1 MKKHKAQ
8 PMSRLPMPEKNTKK
22 LSRSKLDATTSS
34 YREFILPPY
43 FLIVIVLGFIVISI
57 LKLVDYQIKYN
68 SVFSKQAQSNQL
80 RETYSSAP
88 RGLIYDVNN
97 KVLVSNKTLAQVS
110 LVPALWTSDKARC
123 VQNLS
128 EIARLTDQSPKYI
141 LDLIKKHDG
150 SLEPRVLIQSVD
162 RQRTIVLS
170 QLQSVCPA
178 LNLEPVIS
186 RDYIKSR
193 GLSHVLGY
201 VGQPTSEDLAKDDNL
216 RAVDLVGRTGLE
228 AYYDDE
234 LRGDDGVERVRVDAL
249 GTVVQTLSSLP
260 AEHGKDI
267 KLNLDLEL
275 QTSLYSALSKE
286 LRESGAKRGS
296 VIALNPK
303 TGGIMAM
310 VDLPEFDNNIFT
322 HNLSQITYDRLLNDP
337 NRPLVDSAVSG
348 NFPAGSVVKPI
359 LGAAALQEGVVTP
372 DTQIFDGGYIDIKNV
387 YDPSIV
393 YRYHGWDHTGLGSV
407 DLVQAIALSSDIYF
421 YTVGGGYGN
430 QAGLG
435 ASRIAKYYRMFG
447 LGQKTGIDLPLDSTG
462 YVPEPKNGKTL
473 AGNAWT
479 IGDTYNISIGQGDLQ
494 VSPLQMILAETAII
508 NGGKLL
514 KPQLV
519 YSIDGKSV
527 GQQTSQRVD
536 VNEANLAVSRLG
548 MEAVI
553 KTFRSGVFSDLP
565 VQVAGKTGTAET
577 TKDAKPHAWFIGY
590 APAKNP
596 EIVIAVFVDHGG
608 EGSQVAAPV
617 AATGLKTYFTN
628 NK

>member
-1 MKKHKAQ
+1 MKRRRVQHTN
-8 PMSRLPMPEKNTKK
+8 RLPMPVNTK
-22 LSRSKLDATTSS
+22 LGNRSKLGAAESG
-34 YREFILPPY
+34 YREFVLPSY
-43 FLIVIVLGFIVISI
+43 FVVIVVLGFAVMSI

-97 KVLVSNKTLAQVS
+97 KMLVSNKTLTQVS
-110 LVPALWTSDKARC
+110 LVPALWTSNEARC
-123 VQNLS
+123 VQNLP
-128 EIARLTDQSPKYI
+128 EITRLTGKNSQYI
-141 LDLIKKHDG
+141 LDLVKKYG
-150 SLEPRVLIQSVD
+150 GALEPHVLVQSVD

-170 QLQSVCPA
+170 QLQSACPA

-186 RDYIKSR
+186 RDYVKNR

-201 VGQPTSEDLAKDDNL
+201 VGQPTSEDLTKDDNL

-260 AEHGKDI
+260 AEQGKDI
-267 KLNLDLEL
+267 KLNLDLGL
-275 QTSLYSALSKE
+275 QTSLYSALTKQ
-286 LRESGAKRGS
+286 LKVSGAKRGS
-296 VIALNPK
+296 AIALNPK

-322 HNLSQITYDRLLNDP
+322 HNLSQTAYNRLLNDP

-348 NFPAGSVVKPI
+348 HFPAGSVVKPI

-372 DTQIFDGGYIDIKNV
+372 ETQIFDGGYIDIKNI
-387 YDPSIV
+387 YDSSIV
-393 YRYHGWDHTGLGSV
+393 YRYHGWDHAGLGSV
-407 DLVQAIALSSDIYF
+407 DLVRAIALSSDIYF
-421 YTVGGGYGN
+421 YTIGGGYGG

-435 ASRIAKYYRMFG
+435 ASRIAEYYRMFG
-447 LGQKTGIDLPLDSTG
+447 LGAKTGIDLPLDSTG

-494 VSPLQMILAETAII
+494 VSPLQMILAETAVI

-514 KPQLV
+514 GPQLV
-519 YSIDGKSV
+519 QSIDGKPV
-527 GQQTSQRVD
+527 GQKISRRVD
-536 VNEANLAVSRLG
+536 VNKANLAVSRLG
-548 MEAVI
+548 MEAAI
-553 KTFRSGVFSDLP
+553 KTFRSGIFSNLP
-565 VQVAGKTGTAET
+565 VHVAGKTGTAET

-590 APAKNP
+590 APLENP

-608 EGSQVAAPV
+608 EGSQAAAPV
-617 AATGLKTYFTN
+617 AAAGLKAYFTN